1 MQSRFFI
8 TLKAVLLL
16 LFIGCSA
23 VFAQPFDPQ
32 KPRNPYQRP
41 EPINGKKPPSIL
53 LAPTGGY
60 YECYDVPTDY
70 QEAVPTSDDMM
81 ECPPGKFPQKLIYER
96 PFKAPLIPLKKQN
109 SEQNKKE
116 EEVPR
121 PEPSQNSDAT
131 TNAPVY
137 NPGDKLYRYY
147 AAATSPNNVPNSGVQ
162 ANITVGKANFD
173 IVKKDASLTQLAT
186 LSSDGGNVVEI
197 GWQVDEEVYLDKQ
210 IYLYAARYVKGA
222 FLPAINTSSGYKPI
236 SGAPVTIA
244 QELTGGGNAS
254 FAIAHKAASGSL
266 PARWA
271 LSYNGTEFGY
281 FPDTVWSG
289 SFTQGAIVGAQ
300 GEVISPRGKGTC
312 TDMGNGVLG
321 NSTSATPAKFTNLAY
336 LKTGSGTAAYPPDI
350 FEPPSVSSQY
360 TFGGQSSG
368 SLSQFGFGG
377 PGIGKCAKPAQ
388 KPLSFDN
395 TCNADLLAY
404 LNGSQRVTYNASGS
418 QTTLS
423 NFGITGD
430 IAMPGNYLGSG
441 FANLTV
447 FRPSTGQ
454 WYANPT
460 NTGTTAPLLA
470 SGLGYIGDVPL
481 AGDFNGDGLTDAA
494 YWRRY
499 DNHWLY
505 YSKPDNA
512 IVDLGAYG
520 DDSPQDVFIVGDA
533 NADGL
538 ADRIVY
544 RYSNATW
551 YFAYTGSGTNNLVA
565 AFPGVDGYWLPQ
577 AYDFNGDGAVDE
589 GMYDTLTGHWL
600 VRDHYNRQIYDYGY
614 YGGPVFTPV
623 VDDFNC
629 DGRVD
634 LGVYNNGTTD
644 FAHWFILMTNNGQ
657 QFDQGYLF
665 REQRTQLTY
674 QFYPP
679 SYVQPTTPILID
691 IAGDGFDLSDEFG
704 GVDFDITATGVP
716 MHLAWT
722 KADTDDAWLVLDR
735 DGNGRIDNG
744 KELFGNFTPQP
755 RTGEPNGFLALAKFD
770 KPGDGGNG
778 DGRID
783 AKDAVFAQ
791 LRLWQDTNH
800 DGVSAPGELR
810 TLRAMGVA
818 GLGLNYAESRR
829 TDAYGNQ
836 FRYRGLVQSVPGAP
850 VGRVAYDVLLRFET
864 KETAGLRAAGPQAA
878 AQVEPRFELPP
889 GGFPITEA
897 AIVHDL
903 ATLRR

>member
-1 MQSRFFI
+1 VAN
-8 TLKAVLLL
+8 T
-16 LFIGCSA
+16 
-23 VFAQPFDPQ
+23 
-32 KPRNPYQRP
+32 
-41 EPINGKKPPSIL
+41 
-53 LAPTGGY
+53 
-60 YECYDVPTDY
+60 
-70 QEAVPTSDDMM
+70 
-81 ECPPGKFPQKLIYER
+81 
-96 PFKAPLIPLKKQN
+96 
-109 SEQNKKE
+109 
-116 EEVPR
+116 
-121 PEPSQNSDAT
+121 
-131 TNAPVY
+131 
-137 NPGDKLYRYY
+137 
-147 AAATSPNNVPNSGVQ
+147 GVQ
-162 ANITVGKANFD
+162 SSITIGKSNFD
-173 IVKKDASLTQLAT
+173 VAKKDASIAQIAAV
-186 LSSDGGNVVEI
+186 SSDGQNIVEI
-197 GWQVDEEVYLDKQ
+197 GWRVDPNFYNDKE
-210 IYLYAARYVKGA
+210 IHLYAARYFKGA
-222 FLPAINTSSGYKPI
+222 FLPASASNSGYKTT
-236 SGAPVTIA
+236 SGATVTLS
-244 QELTGGGNAS
+244 QKLSPGGTAS
-254 FAIAHKAASGSL
+254 FAVAHKAASGNL

-271 LSYNGTEFGY
+271 LSYNGIEFGH
-281 FPDTVWSG
+281 FPDSVWFD
-289 SFTQGAIVGAQ
+289 SFIQGGQVNAQ
-300 GEVISPRGKGTC
+300 GEIISARGKGTC
-312 TDMGNGVLG
+312 TDMGNGALG
-321 NSTSATPAKFTNLAY
+321 SSASPAKLINMAY
-336 LKTGSGTAAYPPDI
+336 LKVGGGTAPYPNVVIVPS
-350 FEPPSVSSQY
+350 EPSQY
-360 TFGGQSSG
+360 NVGNQSSG

-377 PGIGKCAKPAQ
+377 PGIGKCAKPGQ

-404 LNGSQRVTYNASGS
+404 LNGSQRATYNASGS
-418 QTTLS
+418 QTTLP
-423 NFGITGD
+423 NFGTTGD

-460 NTGTTAPLLA
+460 NTGTTAPLLV

-494 YWRRY
+494 YWRKY

-544 RYSNATW
+544 RYSNSTW

-614 YGGPVFTPV
+614 YGGSVFTPV

-657 QFDQGYLF
+657 QFDQGYLY

-679 SYVQPTTPILID
+679 NYVQPTTPILID
-691 IAGDGFDLSDEFG
+691 TAGDGFDLSDEFG
-704 GVDFDITATGVP
+704 GVDFDITATEAP

-722 KADTDDAWLVLDR
+722 EADTDDAWLVLDR

-755 RTGEPNGFLALAKFD
+755 SLALAEFD
-770 KPGDGGNG
+770 KPGGGGNG

-783 AKDAVFAQ
+783 ANDAVFAK
-791 LRLWQDTNH
+791 LRLWKDTNH
-800 DGVSAPGELR
+800 DGVSATGEVH

-864 KETAGLRAAGPQAA
+864 KETAGLRAAGPESA

-903 ATLRR
+903 ATLQR